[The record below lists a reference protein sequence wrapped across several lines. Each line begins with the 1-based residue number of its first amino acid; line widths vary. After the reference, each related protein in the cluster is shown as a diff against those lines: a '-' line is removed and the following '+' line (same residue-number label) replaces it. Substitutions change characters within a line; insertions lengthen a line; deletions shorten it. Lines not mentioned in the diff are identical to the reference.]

1 MKNAIVAVLLSFAL
15 ALGVAGEGMARMN
28 HGGMMGPQKGM
39 MQKGVGVAGQQ
50 NPCMMSGMR
59 DMMGMG
65 RSMMG
70 MMGPMGFHGVFKKAM
85 KVAATD
91 DKRQA
96 LSALEKE
103 VASKCA
109 ALMVEMM
116 QQRDLWR
123 EYMMK
128 EGCSSQNTQKH
139 YQLMLQARDK
149 LAKARMNALAD
160 IEKIIGKEKMRGILG
175 QTGMM
180 GMGQN

>member
-15 ALGVAGEGMARMN
+15 ALGVVGEGMARMN
-28 HGGMMGPQKGM
+28 QGGMMGPQKGM
-39 MQKGVGVAGQQ
+39 MQKSAGIAGQQ
-50 NPCMMSGMR
+50 NPCMMSSMR
-59 DMMGMG
+59 GMMGMG
-65 RSMMG
+65 QSMMG
-70 MMGPMGFHGVFKKAM
+70 SVGFHGIFKKAM
-85 KVAATD
+85 KVATTD

-96 LSALEKE
+96 LSALERK

-149 LAKARMNALAD
+149 LAKVRMKTLAD
-160 IEKIIGKEKMRGILG
+160 IEKIIGKEEMRGILG
-175 QTGMM
+175 QAGMM
-180 GMGQN
+180 GMGHN